1 MNLAE
6 ITPFILTY
14 NEKLNIGRALDRLAW
29 ASQILIVDSFSDDGT
44 LEIAAQYPQVRLIQ
58 RKFDSFAEQCNF
70 GMEQIQSPWIL
81 VLDADYILS
90 ESYQHEL
97 TALQPPEIID
107 AFYARFRYVVF
118 NRALRGSLYPPRAV
132 LFRKARCNFYNDGH
146 TQRLKVDGPTSTLST
161 FILHDDRKPLSRWL
175 TSQDSYSRKEAVKLM
190 QTRREELR
198 FQDRLRLLIIP
209 APLLVFFYCLIVR
222 GLILDGFPGWFYVWQ
237 RVLAEVMLSLRL
249 LEKKLGI
256 PHD

>member
-14 NEKLNIGRALDRLAW
+14 NEKPNIGRALDRLAW

-44 LEIAAQYPQVRLIQ
+44 LEIVAQHSQVRLIQ

-70 GMEQIQSPWIL
+70 GLEQIKTPWIL
-81 VLDADYILS
+81 VLDADYMLS
-90 ESYQHEL
+90 ESFEEEL
-97 TALQPPEIID
+97 NEIQPSEDID

-146 TQRLKVDGPTSTLST
+146 TQRLKVDGPTSTLSA

-175 TSQDSYSRKEAVKLM
+175 TSQDGYSLKEAEKLM
-190 QTRREELR
+190 RARREDLR

-222 GLILDGFPGWFYVWQ
+222 GLVLDGFPGWFYIWQ

-249 LEKKLGI
+249 LERKLGI
-256 PHD
+256 THD